1 VVAALRVLKRGTESH
16 PERLMGLR
24 LGDGSMVEAFVR
36 LQCPECG
43 KDWEEEPT
51 DLPGHRTNFTCQSCH
66 ATRRLA
72 EFMRTERDLELV
84 KQFE

>member
-1 VVAALRVLKRGTESH
+1 ME
-16 PERLMGLR
+16 
-24 LGDGSMVEAFVR
+24 EAFVR

-43 KDWEEEPT
+43 KDWEENPT
-51 DLPGHRTNFTCQSCH
+51 NLPNHKKNFDCPSCH

-72 EFMRTERDLELV
+72 EFMRTDRDLETL